1 MIENFLL
8 SPSLPVPRSRSY
20 CWRKE
25 MLAGPP
31 GFFYGEVRSKEDAM
45 TKRDRRSRSL
55 VGNWVVWDCMTNVLK
70 NLDICQILELQN
82 WFFFGKETTL
92 PLTVRR
98 WIRASKE
105 SLSSPIPL
113 CFSVSLPPYPLPLS
127 TPATRAGYSFAAS
140 IKFLPQKTAAIL
152 NYAHH
157 LLQAQV
163 DPRSTLCNW
172 LFNRQF
178 ENEIPNPWNGP
189 INASS
194 YKD

>member
-1 MIENFLL
+1 MIDNFLL

-31 GFFYGEVRSKEDAM
+31 GFFYREVRSKQGGRNDQTRPEEQV
-45 TKRDRRSRSL
+45 SS
-55 VGNWVVWDCMTNVLK
+55 G
-70 NLDICQILELQN
+70 ELGCLRLYYERFEKLGYFSN
-82 WFFFGKETTL
+82 FGTSKLIFFGKETTL

-127 TPATRAGYSFAAS
+127 TPATRAGYSLAAS
-140 IKFLPQKTAAIL
+140 INRGTQ
-152 NYAHH
+152 
-157 LLQAQV
+157 
-163 DPRSTLCNW
+163 
-172 LFNRQF
+172 RQF
-178 ENEIPNPWNGP
+178 SEEYLFGRRFEL
-189 INASS
+189 
-194 YKD
+194 

>member
-1 MIENFLL
+1 
-8 SPSLPVPRSRSY
+8 
-20 CWRKE
+20 
-25 MLAGPP
+25 MLAQRDVSRPARLFLRGGAIQGGRNDQTRPEEQVSS
-31 GFFYGEVRSKEDAM
+31 GELGCLRLYDERFEKLGYLSNFGTSK
-45 TKRDRRSRSL
+45 L
-55 VGNWVVWDCMTNVLK
+55 
-70 NLDICQILELQN
+70 I
-82 WFFFGKETTL
+82 FFGKETTL

-127 TPATRAGYSFAAS
+127 TPATRVGYSFAAS

-178 ENEIPNPWNGP
+178 ENEIPNP
-189 INASS
+189 
-194 YKD
+194 